1 MDVQTLDNR
10 TDRLTK
16 TARPRK
22 RRPDVARKSSR
33 SRRWLA
39 VFLPCSLL
47 ACGSLNVAD
56 FAAFLVPA
64 VTVIIENDT
73 SFTAIPVLS
82 ASDSRNGIEDVFAT
96 DDPLTHFGTNGAI
109 APHQTVTFRLPCE
122 SDLETLAFEGA
133 EFREANGFQ
142 LGDANVDVTL
152 RRDRDF
158 DCGDVVRIR
167 LVGTIFN
174 FHADLDVER
183 APTDDPEQD
192 RQDEIDDIAD
202 IAGFLE
208 DLFD

>member
-10 TDRLTK
+10 AGGPTK
-16 TARPRK
+16 TARPR
-22 RRPDVARKSSR
+22 RRRTDVARTSSR

-64 VTVIIENDT
+64 VTVVIENDT

-82 ASDSRNGIEDVFAT
+82 ASDSRNGVEDVFAT

-122 SDLETLAFEGA
+122 SDLETLAFNSARPRPTSRYAGIETSTVETSSA
-133 EFREANGFQ
+133 FAWSERSSTSTPTSTWNGHRP
-142 LGDANVDVTL
+142 T
-152 RRDRDF
+152 
-158 DCGDVVRIR
+158 IR
-167 LVGTIFN
+167 S
-174 FHADLDVER
+174 R
-183 APTDDPEQD
+183 AYETKPMTSPASWK
-192 RQDEIDDIAD
+192 ISST
-202 IAGFLE
+202 E
-208 DLFD
+208 DHT